1 MACPATTYYR
11 SAQAHGVLRNIDEL
25 PRKAVLLQAFVRHQ
39 QPEGG
44 HQPIEST
51 DPRYEKE
58 LRAVRVFGLEVHR
71 VAGKEDL
78 GQDRPPERTRKVVDG
93 LWQRGDPGDP
103 QAIRIIPERSPAAT
117 PDWLKPPAALAKR
130 GTQLVTFP
138 TERELQQVPRLLMG
152 RYWRQSST
160 PESIR
165 RSHVRSSA
173 WVGALDRDGTLIGV
187 ARALGDAAARGVL
200 YDVVVDE
207 AFQRQGSG
215 GAWCSSCWTTQ
226 PFAAANACC
235 WLLAIACA
243 STSTSVSKVC
253 PKMK

>member
-1 MACPATTYYR
+1 
-11 SAQAHGVLRNIDEL
+11 
-25 PRKAVLLQAFVRHQ
+25 
-39 QPEGG
+39 
-44 HQPIEST
+44 
-51 DPRYEKE
+51 
-58 LRAVRVFGLEVHR
+58 
-71 VAGKEDL
+71 
-78 GQDRPPERTRKVVDG
+78 